1 LHIAIEYYSFDSL
14 LNWEDQ
20 MTTFL
25 KLTLALAA
33 LSAPGTL
40 SARSSNAGHTATL
53 AAPVQADRL
62 VAHGLLWRC
71 ADDQCTAPTGNSR
84 PLVVCQALAR
94 TAGPVTSFGSGK
106 TLFDAEQLAR
116 CNGAPGDARIA
127 TK

>member
-1 LHIAIEYYSFDSL
+1 
-14 LNWEDQ
+14 

-33 LSAPGTL
+33 LSAPGTQPAAA
-40 SARSSNAGHTATL
+40 STAGHRARL
-53 AAPVQADRL
+53 AVPAQADRL

-71 ADDQCTAPTGNSR
+71 AGDQCTAPTGNSR

-106 TLFDAEQLAR
+106 TLLDAEQLAR
-116 CNGAPGDARIA
+116 CNGVPGAARIA

>member
-40 SARSSNAGHTATL
+40 SAQASNAGHTATL
-53 AAPVQADRL
+53 AAPVQTDRL

-71 ADDQCTAPTGNSR
+71 ADDQCT
-84 PLVVCQALAR
+84 LVVCQALAR

-116 CNGAPGDARIA
+116 CNGAPGAARIA